1 MKLNIANPGAAA
13 MKVYDIDDE
22 KKLANLYGMRMGQE
36 IEGDVL
42 GDEFKGY
49 VFRIT
54 GGNDKQGFPMMQG
67 VISNQRV
74 RLLMGAGSTY
84 FRPRRDGERRRKSVR
99 GCIVGS
105 DLAIL
110 NFVITKEGDAKL
122 AGLTDEASYR
132 PNRLGPKR
140 ANHIRKVFNLGKEED
155 VRKKVIAREYKDKKG
170 RIQVKRPKIQRLVT
184 PLTLQRKRAALK
196 EKRDAREKSKR
207 DAAEYERLKKQR
219 STERRASQLKAKAER
234 RSSRKSSK
242 KEAATAAA

>member
-1 MKLNIANPGAAA
+1 

-22 KKLANLYGMRMGQE
+22 KKLAHVYGMRMGQE

-42 GDEFKGY
+42 GEQFKGY

-67 VISNQRV
+67 VMTNNRV
-74 RLLMGAGSTY
+74 RLLMGEGSTY

-99 GCIVGS
+99 GCIVAQ

-110 NFVITKEGDAKL
+110 NLVIVKEGDAKL
-122 AGLTDEASYR
+122 AGLNGEGDER

-140 ANHIRKVFNLGKEED
+140 ATRIRKLFNLSKEDD
-155 VRKKVIAREYKDKKG
+155 VRKFVITREFKTKKG
-170 RIQVKRPKIQRLVT
+170 KAVQKRPKIQRLVT
-184 PLTLQRKRAALK
+184 PQTLQRKRALLK
-196 EKRDAREKSKR
+196 EKRVARESAQKDR
-207 DAAEYERLKKQR
+207 AAYEALKKTR
-219 STERRASQLKAKAER
+219 ATERRASELAAKAR

-242 KEAATAAA
+242 KEASA